1 MPRSYRFVA
10 DDAYYHILSRGNNKK
25 RIFEEEKDYEQFLE
39 IMKLYFKSAGIE
51 VIHYALM
58 TNHYH
63 LIVKIKDAAGLKKA
77 LQQLNQGYGRYHRKM
92 YGGVGYFWQGRY
104 KSFLIE
110 SGRYLLECGIY
121 IELNPVR
128 AGIVAKPEDYQWSS
142 YQLYGEGKENKIITV
157 SPEYEGLSETKEGR
171 IQMYR
176 EMLKYRFEEKRKLDR
191 YFKTGVY
198 GSGEFE
204 EKLKGK
210 GLAGL
215 WSHSGRPKKPEA
227 RRGVKED

>member
-1 MPRSYRFVA
+1 MPRKYRFVA
-10 DDAYYHILSRGNNKK
+10 DDAYYHILNRGNNKQS
-25 RIFEEEKDYEQFLE
+25 IFEEKKDYEQFLKIMTGYFENVKIE
-39 IMKLYFKSAGIE
+39 I
-51 VIHYALM
+51 IHYALM

-63 LIVKIKDAAGLKKA
+63 LIVKIKDAESLKKG
-77 LQQLNQGYGRYHRKM
+77 LQQLNQGYGRYYRKK

-110 SGRYLLECGIY
+110 SGKYLLECGIY

-128 AGIVAKPEDYQWSS
+128 AGIIKNPEDYKWSS

-171 IQMYR
+171 IQVYR

-191 YFKTGVY
+191 YFKLGVY
-198 GSGEFE
+198 GSSEFE

-210 GLAGL
+210 GLVGL
-215 WSHSGRPKKPEA
+215 WSHSGRPKTRK
-227 RRGVKED
+227 D